1 MGPGHATPRRA
12 GPHTQALPRL
22 LTLGFQGPERTC
34 QDRDRPITPEP
45 MKSPAAPE
53 VAGATCGGP
62 EGAAKLTLEQ
72 GAIRCPTGDTAVPK
86 FSRDVAQTTQNLH
99 THKWLHGCPRHF
111 SAGLLPSLL
120 AGGAASPKAARSARG
135 RLPVLRKPRLL
146 PLATE
151 VMATCLGVRWNQ
163 NRAFKAVAPGSVL
176 TVKGR
181 GAR

>member
-34 QDRDRPITPEP
+34 QDRDHPITPEP
-45 MKSPAAPE
+45 MRSPAAPE

-120 AGGAASPKAARSARG
+120 AGGPRPPK
-135 RLPVLRKPRLL
+135 L
-146 PLATE
+146 
-151 VMATCLGVRWNQ
+151 
-163 NRAFKAVAPGSVL
+163 
-176 TVKGR
+176 R
-181 GAR
+181 GAHEEGFQF

>member
-1 MGPGHATPRRA
+1 MTVPDRENEAWGREAPGVPPTVMDSLKADGPWSRHVTPRRA

-45 MKSPAAPE
+45 MRSPAAPE

-120 AGGAASPKAARSARG
+120 AGGPRPPKLRG
-135 RLPVLRKPRLL
+135 VH
-146 PLATE
+146 E
-151 VMATCLGVRWNQ
+151 EGFQ
-163 NRAFKAVAPGSVL
+163 F
-176 TVKGR
+176 
-181 GAR
+181 